1 MIINNAEQFIG
12 NTPIFQ
18 LDSNIYIK
26 LENYNLS
33 GSVKMRIASNMIQ
46 EAEREQLLKPG
57 QTIIEPTSGNTGI
70 ALSAMGAIKQYPV
83 IIVMPDT
90 MSIER
95 QQMMKAYGA
104 QVILT
109 PGDKGMAGSIQ
120 YARTLAEENHYFM
133 PMQFEN
139 KFNPQAHE
147 KYTAQEIIDD
157 FGEDNLPDIFIA
169 GIGTGGTL
177 SGVGKAL
184 KKIKP
189 SMKIIGIEPE
199 SSSVIT
205 QGKKGKHRIQGIGAG
220 FIPQTLDTTIYDEII
235 TISDDEAIE
244 MMKNMA
250 KHHGLLLGI
259 SSGANICGAQKVK
272 EKYGDD
278 LTILTIAPDGGE
290 RYLSMNLF

>member
-199 SSSVIT
+199 SSPVIT